1 MGPMQRAYDDCP
13 NLSGQPVS
21 NYPATFRKINMTKQK
36 TIQNLSRNF
45 VIPAGTQ
52 VVLQVSKQPVA
63 TADRMR
69 TDNPGANKD
78 SGTVKKSGT
87 VGVVIKCPPHNDLPY
102 IIRFTDGSCVEAS
115 FDEVVLRRQEV
126 ENLLAVDPDLDLLP
140 YTIYRCQVGS
150 KAFGLSHE
158 DSDDDYRGIFLPPAE
173 LDWSLY
179 KLPEQIESNDG
190 QNDEV
195 YWELGKFLRLAL
207 KANPNILETL
217 WSPIVI
223 QAEPIARQLLEIRQV
238 FLSKHI
244 YKTYSGYVLSQFRR
258 MRNAYEKTGKYKTK
272 HAMHL
277 LRLLHSGI
285 GALETGEIMID
296 VSSHRDTLMDV
307 RMGKY
312 SFDQIRQ
319 QAMDLDRRFQQAF
332 EASRLPDQPDFGVV
346 NQFLISARRSM
357 VDR

>member
-1 MGPMQRAYDDCP
+1 MA
-13 NLSGQPVS
+13 
-21 NYPATFRKINMTKQK
+21 KQK
-36 TIQNLSRNF
+36 SIQNLSRNF

-52 VVLQVSKQPVA
+52 VVLQVAKQILGAGAASA
-63 TADRMR
+63 TNSQCAK
-69 TDNPGANKD
+69 NENAEF
-78 SGTVKKSGT
+78 KKTGT
-87 VGVVIKCPPHNDLPY
+87 VGVVIKCPSHNDLPY
-102 IIRFTDGSCVEAS
+102 TIRFTDGATAEAT

-126 ENLLAVDPDLDLLP
+126 ENLLVADELDYRP
-140 YTIYRCQVGS
+140 YVVYRCQVGS
-150 KAFGLSHE
+150 KAFGLSTE

-173 LDWSLY
+173 MHWSMF

-195 YWELGKFLRLAL
+195 YWELEKFLRLAL

-217 WSPIVI
+217 WSPLVI
-223 QAEPIARQLLEIRQV
+223 QAEPVARRLREIRNA

-258 MRNAYEKTGKYKTK
+258 MKNSFEKTGNYKPK

-296 VSSHRDTLMDV
+296 VSRHRDSLMRV
-307 RMGKY
+307 REGQY
-312 SFDQIRQ
+312 SFEEVRE
-319 QAMDLDRRFQQAF
+319 QALALDREFQTAF
-332 EASRLPDQPDFGVV
+332 ESTNLPEQPDFKLVDE
-346 NQFLISARRSM
+346 FLIAARRSM
-357 VDR
+357 ALSR